1 MGRSTWAPVVVTA
14 SLMVSLLLASLEVV
28 VWAMPHDNRS
38 SADFSDLFLGVPA
51 SPEGMGICLTEAKA
65 TNTCHPSMGNHSLDT
80 IVPFRRSGCKV
91 RAGFKAATVHD
102 KDPGDL
108 RRQRAIPST
117 WVGKATSRDL
127 RVIALCDK
135 SAHTLLLSEAT
146 PCPVLD
152 CHPALAV
159 SWVLGRALALMATTL
174 LVSRRLWLWLRARW
188 GQGSVTKSPACQK
201 AQVRTFTRLND
212 LCAICLDDYEEGD
225 QLKILPCSHTY
236 HCRCID
242 PWFSLAARRS
252 CPLCKQ
258 SVASTQD
265 DGSTVD
271 SVWDDDRSLS
281 SRPPI
286 WAMQAQ
292 LRSRRLELLARAG
305 PCHRCSATS
314 LGGAGNM
321 ASSNASP
328 GPS

>member
-28 VWAMPHDNRS
+28 VS

-91 RAGFKAATVHD
+91 RAGFKAAT
-102 KDPGDL
+102 
-108 RRQRAIPST
+108 
-117 WVGKATSRDL
+117 ATSRDL

-321 ASSNASP
+321 APSNASP